1 MRRTRLDYISSKWL
15 GWALFL
21 YALKTLV
28 FSHVFASELPK
39 CPPDGPYHNC
49 FGTYIWVSGIK
60 KGDKYI
66 GEFRNN
72 KFHGTGTYYFAPNT
86 KFVFSIESLESGLVK
101 EDKDFS

>member
-1 MRRTRLDYISSKWL
+1 MRRTRLDYISRKWL

-21 YALKTLV
+21 YTLKTLV

-49 FGTYIWVSGIK
+49 FGTYIWVSGHK

-66 GEFRNN
+66 GEFRNI
-72 KFHGTGTYYFAPNT
+72 KFMGPGLIILHPIQNLFFLGMCIQDNGKMEQNT
-86 KFVFSIESLESGLVK
+86 
-101 EDKDFS
+101 D